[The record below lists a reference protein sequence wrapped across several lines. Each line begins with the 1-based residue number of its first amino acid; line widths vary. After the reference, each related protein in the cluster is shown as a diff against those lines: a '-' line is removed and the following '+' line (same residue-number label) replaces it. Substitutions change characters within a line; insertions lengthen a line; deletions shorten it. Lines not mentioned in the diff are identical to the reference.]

1 MGGFSELAGKNTGVG
16 KALAVAEATIN
27 TYLAASQVFAAKS
40 PAYIANPFLRFT
52 TAALTI
58 ASGLKNV
65 KSILSVKVPGGGGG
79 GAGGSLP
86 SGGTPIPTQAPI
98 ASAVQVSQTQSIGT
112 SSVNIAN
119 QSAVKAFVVERD
131 ITDSQDRIA
140 KIKSAA
146 TF

>member
-79 GAGGSLP
+79 AGGSLP

-98 ASAVQVSQTQSIGT
+98 ASAVQVSQTQTIGT
-112 SSVNIAN
+112 SSVNVAN